1 MREKNN
7 TFQCNN
13 LVIIAQSKNKI
24 KIIEKNRIR
33 MPSLPCKINV
43 DVRKSWEIT
52 LEKVLSQSKLVCL
65 IWSLIFCKMI

>member
-24 KIIEKNRIR
+24 KKIEKNRIR

-52 LEKVLSQSKLVCL
+52 LEKVLSQSKLICL

>member
-1 MREKNN
+1 MREINN

-65 IWSLIFCKMI
+65 ISSLIFCKMI